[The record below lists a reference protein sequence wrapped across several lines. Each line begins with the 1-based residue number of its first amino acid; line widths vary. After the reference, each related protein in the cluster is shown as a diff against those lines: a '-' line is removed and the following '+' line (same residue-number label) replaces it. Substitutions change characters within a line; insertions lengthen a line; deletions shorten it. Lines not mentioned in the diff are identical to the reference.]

1 MKLFPFKKPAFG
13 LSIGADKLGLVE
25 VRRGWRE
32 PSLRR
37 CAERALPAGSLK
49 LSASESNVTDVS
61 ALARE
66 FSALLDGRGKV
77 TRPVPVS
84 LSLPDLCARVALF
97 EFDTLPP
104 KPSELD
110 ALIRWRFQK
119 DLNVPVTDTRF
130 THQVFHPTSGHAS
143 TGGPIRVFAVAARE
157 KVIGPYEQA
166 CELAG
171 LIPVSVGLTSL
182 QLFDLCRPAI
192 EAALKRTGECF
203 YLYVGE
209 GSFAFLAI
217 RAGVPVFLRI
227 KPLRLP
233 HPGPL
238 PGRERGSSSSPSPL
252 GGEGWDE
259 GNPMRDELLA
269 TLQFYMEREAVSGN
283 APAPSRPL
291 YLVNGKGL
299 VPAIPD
305 SFGVTV
311 VPMGWEDLRI
321 ARPPSAVPL
330 FAGLP
335 AYAGVVEA

>member
-1 MKLFPFKKPAFG
+1 MKLFPFRRPSLG
-13 LSIGADKLGLVE
+13 LSIGTDKLGLVE
-25 VRRGWRE
+25 VCHGWRE

-37 CAERALPAGSLK
+37 CAERALSVGLLR

-61 ALARE
+61 ALAQE
-66 FSALLDGRGKV
+66 FSALLDGQGKV
-77 TRPVPVS
+77 TRPVPIA

-110 ALIRWRFQK
+110 ALVRWRLQK
-119 DLNVPVTDTRF
+119 DSTLPTTDVRLTY
-130 THQVFHPTSGHAS
+130 QVFRAP
-143 TGGPIRVFAVAARE
+143 RVIHILAVAVRE
-157 KVIGPYEQA
+157 SVIGPYEQA

-192 EAALKRTGECF
+192 ETALKTTEEYF

-227 KPLRLP
+227 KPLRNRAATGNGTSDATP
-233 HPGPL
+233 PL
-238 PGRERGSSSSPSPL
+238 LATVS
-252 GGEGWDE
+252 
-259 GNPMRDELLA
+259 DELLA

-283 APAPSRPL
+283 APVLSRPL
-291 YLVNGKGL
+291 FLVNGDGI
-299 VPAIPD
+299 VPTLPD
-305 SFGVTV
+305 SLGVTV

-321 ARPPSAVPL
+321 ARQPSAVQL
-330 FAGLP
+330 FTGLP

>member
-1 MKLFPFKKPAFG
+1 VRNGTWGMKLFPFTKPAFG
-13 LSIGADKLGLVE
+13 LSVGADRLGLVE

-32 PSLRR
+32 LSLRR
-37 CAERALPAGSLK
+37 CAERALPAGLLR

-66 FSALLDGRGKV
+66 FSALLDGQRPV
-77 TRPVPVS
+77 ARPVPVS
-84 LSLPDLCARVALF
+84 LSLPALCARVALF
-97 EFDTLPP
+97 EFDTLPQ

-110 ALIRWRFQK
+110 ALVRWRFQK

-130 THQVFHPTSGHAS
+130 TYQVFQPTSTPA
-143 TGGPIRVFAVAARE
+143 GGPIRILAVAVRAN
-157 KVIGPYEQA
+157 VIEPYEQA
-166 CELAG
+166 CESAG

-192 EAALKRTGECF
+192 EASLKTAGECF

-233 HPGPL
+233 PPGPHL
-238 PGRERGSSSSPSPL
+238 LSSPL
-252 GGEGWDE
+252 EGEEVGE
-259 GNPMRDELLA
+259 GNPLRDELLA
-269 TLQFYMEREAVSGN
+269 TLQFYLEHEAVSGR
-283 APAPSRPL
+283 APAPARPL
-291 YLVNGKGL
+291 FLVNGDGIA
-299 VPAIPD
+299 PALPD
-305 SFGVTV
+305 SLGVTV
-311 VPMGWEDLRI
+311 VPMGWEDLRV
-321 ARPPSAVPL
+321 ARQPSAVPL

-335 AYAGVVEA
+335 AYAGLVEA

>member
-1 MKLFPFKKPAFG
+1 MRLFPFRRPSLG
-13 LSIGADKLGLVE
+13 LSIGANTLGLVE

-37 CAERALPAGSLK
+37 CAERALPAGLLR

-61 ALARE
+61 ALAKE
-66 FSALLDGRGKV
+66 FSELLDGEAKV
-77 TRPVPVS
+77 TRPVPIS
-84 LSLPDLCARVALF
+84 LSLPALCARVALF
-97 EFDTLPP
+97 EFDTLPH
-104 KPSELD
+104 KSSELD

-130 THQVFHPTSGHAS
+130 TYQVFQPTSTHAPA
-143 TGGPIRVFAVAARE
+143 GGPIRMLAVAIRE
-157 KVIGPYEQA
+157 NVIGPYEQA
-166 CELAG
+166 CESAG
-171 LIPVSVGLTSL
+171 LIPAYVGLASL
-182 QLFDLCRPAI
+182 QLFDLCRPTI
-192 EAALKRTGECF
+192 EAALKTTGECF

-233 HPGPL
+233 L
-238 PGRERGSSSSPSPL
+238 LVSSPSK
-252 GGEGWDE
+252 GEGAGE
-259 GNPMRDELLA
+259 GDTVRDELLA
-269 TLQFYMEREAVSGN
+269 TLHFYLEREAVPGK

-291 YLVNGKGL
+291 FLVNGNGIA
-299 VPAIPD
+299 PALPD
-305 SFGVTV
+305 SLGVTV

-321 ARPPSAVPL
+321 ARQPSAVPL

-335 AYAGVVEA
+335 AFAGVMET